1 MSLPESTLNSYQSN
15 IQKYVD
21 GTPSVV
27 DGDMQIWLDE
37 FVALLSGSH
46 IFEFGSATGRDASYL
61 QAAGLNVFTS
71 DAVEGFVDILREQ
84 GFPAFHFNALTDEI
98 PGDSWNGVLANAVLL
113 HFTADETRKVIQ
125 KVYSALNDNGVFAF
139 SVKKGA
145 GEVWSNEKLD
155 APRYFNYWD
164 EADLVYVTLLAG
176 FKELSIKVTE
186 NWIFVTA
193 VK

>member
-1 MSLPESTLNSYQSN
+1 M
-15 IQKYVD
+15 
-21 GTPSVV
+21 
-27 DGDMQIWLDE
+27 
-37 FVALLSGSH
+37 
-46 IFEFGSATGRDASYL
+46 
-61 QAAGLNVFTS
+61 
-71 DAVEGFVDILREQ
+71 
-84 GFPAFHFNALTDEI
+84 
-98 PGDSWNGVLANAVLL
+98 LANAVLL

-139 SVKKGA
+139 SVKKGT